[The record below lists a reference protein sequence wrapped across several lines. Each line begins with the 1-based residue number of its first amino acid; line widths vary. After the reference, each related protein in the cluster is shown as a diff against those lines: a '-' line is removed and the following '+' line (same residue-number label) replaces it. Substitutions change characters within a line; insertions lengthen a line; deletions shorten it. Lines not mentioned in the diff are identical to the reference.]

1 MEDFKLKIYEKE
13 KGENFNAIKPVS
25 KINQETIL
33 KEITLLIG
41 SKTHDI
47 YSEIINNL
55 NYIEVEN
62 TYNIK
67 NVFENSDYPLS
78 GISIIIWDINNFDV
92 IKTNALIRDWEYIW
106 YADSDEAIILY
117 NSDHCC
123 PEKNSQT
130 WFINLNFNILQ
141 G

>member
-13 KGENFNAIKPVS
+13 QGENFNAIKTVS
-25 KINQETIL
+25 KINQEIIL

-78 GISIIIWDINNFDV
+78 GISIIIWDINNFDL

-106 YADSDEAIILY
+106 YADSDEVIILY
-117 NSDHCC
+117 NSDNKKILMITHYGRVY
-123 PEKNSQT
+123 
-130 WFINLNFNILQ
+130 FN
-141 G
+141 